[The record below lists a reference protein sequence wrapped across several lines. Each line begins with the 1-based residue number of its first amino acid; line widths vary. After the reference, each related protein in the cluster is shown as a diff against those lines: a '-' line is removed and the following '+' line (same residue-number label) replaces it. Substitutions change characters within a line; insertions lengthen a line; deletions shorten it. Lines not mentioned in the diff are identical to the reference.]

1 MDSYEHFAKHDKDGD
16 GVLSEKEFIRAL
28 RSTYLDPHRLSV
40 EDAASVKD
48 FFASS
53 QGTVSFPQW
62 QSLFVNDEEDE
73 GEEEEEEESGA
84 RGRSRGT
91 GGSGGAGGAKE
102 EGWSGARGGEGRSG
116 GGEQFQEGDLVRIVG
131 FDGGDALSVHN
142 GEVANVVNVK
152 GQNLV
157 VKTAVGAKVLEVGY
171 DKVMHARQFRTRDGD
186 EPAEEMTEEKA
197 MRQYFDRYDADGD
210 GKLDRCVL
218 PPPPFSL
225 YHSPHSPCS
234 ATLPTLPA
242 LATLTPVSPKGV
254 GAAHKWARAHLSYFC
269 KRDNAVLSVHTQP
282 HAGIEHA
289 CSITCTHHCTCAHAK
304 CINPHVRTNAFHRQT
319 QIRVNCRNTHIRTV
333 RSELRAMFAKKD
345 GAYVADQAVE
355 EMLAD
360 LDEDESDS
368 IDPAEF
374 WREKEGAVDMKLS

>member
-1 MDSYEHFAKHDKDGD
+1 VDSYEHFAKHDKDGD

-218 PPPPFSL
+218 PPPPSPFTTP
-225 YHSPHSPCS
+225 HIPHVPQPSPHSPPSPHSLQCHPR
-234 ATLPTLPA
+234 ALVLPTSGHVPTCHTFVNATTLSSPCTHSHTRA
-242 LATLTPVSPKGV
+242 LSMH
-254 GAAHKWARAHLSYFC
+254 AASHALITARALMQS
-269 KRDNAVLSVHTQP
+269 A
-282 HAGIEHA
+282 
-289 CSITCTHHCTCAHAK
+289 SIPTCAQM
-304 CINPHVRTNAFHRQT
+304 RFTGR
-319 QIRVNCRNTHIRTV
+319 RRY
-333 RSELRAMFAKKD
+333 E
-345 GAYVADQAVE
+345 
-355 EMLAD
+355 
-360 LDEDESDS
+360 
-368 IDPAEF
+368 
-374 WREKEGAVDMKLS
+374 